1 MLDVPD
7 DFIKAAAS
15 FGGGVGLS
23 KNLCGCISAA
33 AMAAGLKFGRLEPTG
48 TAPRQAYA
56 RTKAILDRFRE
67 RFGTILCGD
76 LTGQFQDFA
85 SRERVY
91 RCAELVDFV
100 FRELKEVLEAPE
112 ERPEWEEPWWQDY
125 LTRRDKVR

>member
-1 MLDVPD
+1 
-7 DFIKAAAS
+7 
-15 FGGGVGLS
+15 
-23 KNLCGCISAA
+23 
-33 AMAAGLKFGRLEPTG
+33 MAAGLKFGRLEPTG